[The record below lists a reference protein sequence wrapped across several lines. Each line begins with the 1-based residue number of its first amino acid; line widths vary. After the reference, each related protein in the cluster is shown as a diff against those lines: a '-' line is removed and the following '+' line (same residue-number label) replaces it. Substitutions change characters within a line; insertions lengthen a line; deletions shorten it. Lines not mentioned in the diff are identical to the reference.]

1 MDERTVP
8 DLEAR
13 TTLGLRQVVKVVV
26 RMKTRTAHRT
36 DGVMKLGRE
45 IEIKWDGIS
54 SCGSSFFLPFPSLFF
69 LVFNFFNFSS
79 SSSLACYLVCVCY
92 SSLCVCAI
100 AFPGE
105 LVDNA
110 CYNIIYFIT
119 LSSLSTILLPLL
131 SIPIFLIFFFF
142 SPHTPKKKKT
152 W

>member
-45 IEIKWDGIS
+45 IEITWDGIS

-69 LVFNFFNFSS
+69 WFSIS
-79 SSSLACYLVCVCY
+79 SIFLL
-92 SSLCVCAI
+92 
-100 AFPGE
+100 
-105 LVDNA
+105 
-110 CYNIIYFIT
+110 
-119 LSSLSTILLPLL
+119 LLPLRAIL
-131 SIPIFLIFFFF
+131 SVFAILRSVCVP
-142 SPHTPKKKKT
+142 
-152 W
+152 